1 MTINE
6 KLSQIQVRFKSKK
19 SRFNSFGKYYFR
31 SAEDILEAI
40 KPFNKELGVYVTIN
54 EELVGTEPVPVL
66 KTTATLCDGT
76 SSVSASALVGVDLNQ
91 KGMQTPQQF
100 GSASSYGKK
109 YALGN
114 LFLIDD
120 TQDSDATNNHGKDKL
135 TDISKAKTYIKSGGS
150 VDAIKL
156 AVSGFRTQYENAN
169 GYEGTMYTGKAPQT
183 SKDVFRS
190 QAELVSAM
198 SDRRYDRDPAYR
210 QDVIEKL
217 ERSDNL
223 SF

>member
-76 SSVSASALVGVDLNQ
+76 NHVSASALVGVDLNQ

-120 TQDSDATNNHGKDKL
+120 TQDSDATNKHGKSKSKL
-135 TDISKAKTYIKSGGS
+135 TDIIAAKNFIANGGKI
-150 VDAIKL
+150 DAIKQKYQL
-156 AVSGFRTQYENAN
+156 
-169 GYEGTMYTGKAPQT
+169 T
-183 SKDVFRS
+183 SA
-190 QAELVSAM
+190 QEAEL
-198 SDRRYDRDPAYR
+198 
-210 QDVIEKL
+210 KTL
-217 ERSDNL
+217 
-223 SF
+223 